1 MDFYKITKKNVAIAC
16 YYFYAAI
23 RGIGCFG
30 WRQRYR
36 AIYLYAFLKP
46 EYYQYYVHIRY
57 IRLLPWC

>member
-30 WRQRYR
+30 
-36 AIYLYAFLKP
+36 
-46 EYYQYYVHIRY
+46 
-57 IRLLPWC
+57 